1 MTVLASIICLLEGYL
16 LGSLNFSIILSRT
29 FKGQDIRDHGSK
41 NAGMTNI
48 LRTYGKKYAFLCGL
62 GDFSKG
68 LLAVLLARFLF
79 SWMGAS
85 GFDPGYLAGI
95 AAMAGHMFPLY
106 FGFRGGKGV
115 MTGLG
120 VMIALDPVTFLLVLV
135 FALPLLYKTRI
146 VSLASITGA
155 ALYPVITLVTRL
167 VTHRPALADTLFA
180 LLCGCV
186 VLYMHR
192 GNIDRLLHGTE
203 YRFGEKPPESQK

>member
-1 MTVLASIICLLEGYL
+1 MIVLAVILCLLEGYL
-16 LGSLNFSIILSRT
+16 VGSLNFSIILSRT

-68 LLAVLLARFLF
+68 LLAVLLARLIFH
-79 SWMGAS
+79 WMGVE
-85 GFDPGYLAGI
+85 GFDAGYLAGL
-95 AAMAGHMFPLY
+95 AAMGGHMFPLY

-120 VMIALDPVTFLLVLV
+120 VMVALDPLTFLLVLIV
-135 FALPLLYKTRI
+135 ALPLLYKTRI
-146 VSLASITGA
+146 VSLSSITGA
-155 ALYPVITLVTRL
+155 VLYPVFTLITRL
-167 VTHRPALADTLFA
+167 ISHRPVLADTLFA

-192 GNIDRLLHGTE
+192 GNIQRLLNGTE
-203 YRFGEKPPESQK
+203 YRFGEKPPESKK